1 MSRGLIVKV
10 TYQYLSSVLLR
21 KDCPLL
27 LISFYLYFKPRFSPL
42 CYIKLHFLWYIS
54 LRVFKNIC
62 GVSSFNFYA
71 IFYWDFF
78 KNFCDTSSFHLVS
91 LSGTRKEIMCPWWPV
106 NTFHNLCSPL
116 WTPIELLT
124 LVTVTVEEAKIGVV
138 GLWGGQVILVENNEG
153 SHNHNG
159 KYWQYGCSPKR
170 CLKCF
175 RDGLL
180 RWHKNGFWQWFEYIR
195 SLRKKYHSYVMNCF
209 WSTKHQAAAKMLLAF
224 HSLIPGMRGLH
235 DAQVYNGL

>member
-1 MSRGLIVKV
+1 MSRGLILKV
-10 TYQYLSSVLLR
+10 TYRYLSSVLLR

-62 GVSSFNFYA
+62 GVSSFNFDA
-71 IFYWDFF
+71 IFHWNFF

-106 NTFHNLCSPL
+106 KTFHNLCSPL

-124 LVTVTVEEAKIGVV
+124 LVSHCGGSKD
-138 GLWGGQVILVENNEG
+138 WGGGAVGRSGNPRRKQRREPQSQREILTI
-153 SHNHNG
+153 
-159 KYWQYGCSPKR
+159 W
-170 CLKCF
+170 
-175 RDGLL
+175 
-180 RWHKNGFWQWFEYIR
+180 
-195 SLRKKYHSYVMNCF
+195 
-209 WSTKHQAAAKMLLAF
+209 LLAKPVLKMF
-224 HSLIPGMRGLH
+224 PRWVTEM
-235 DAQVYNGL
+235 A